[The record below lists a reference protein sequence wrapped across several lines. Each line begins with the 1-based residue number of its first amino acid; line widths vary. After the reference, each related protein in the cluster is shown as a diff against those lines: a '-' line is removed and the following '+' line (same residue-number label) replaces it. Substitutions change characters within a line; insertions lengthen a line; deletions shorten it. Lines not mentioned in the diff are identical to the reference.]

1 MTSGRSGPIETDA
14 QEKAWL
20 DYLASRDRAIREKSL
35 AWTSKSSSLS
45 SDEVMEIIREYQA
58 YERSLSALQ
67 DVAEEQS
74 RIGRPAF
81 AVNLEG
87 LFRYVQSQIG
97 LLFGLHRT
105 AVRKPLTSRPA
116 QPIDW
121 LSGPES
127 LRNHTCIHPNCK
139 FWLGD
144 RYFVVDIC
152 PACGRYP
159 RPA

>member
-1 MTSGRSGPIETDA
+1 METDA

-20 DYLASRDRAIREKSL
+20 DYLASQDRAIRERSL
-35 AWTSKSSSLS
+35 VWTLKSSSLS
-45 SDEVMEIIREYQA
+45 SDEVMEIIREYQT
-58 YERSLSALQ
+58 YERNLSALQ

-74 RIGRPAF
+74 RIGRRAF

-87 LFRYVQSQIG
+87 LTRYVQEQIS
-97 LLFGLHRT
+97 LLFSVHRT
-105 AVRKPLTSRPA
+105 AVWKPVTRPPA
-116 QPIDW
+116 QSIDC
-121 LSGPES
+121 LRGPES
-127 LRNHTCIHPNCK
+127 LRNHTCIHANCK

-144 RYFVVDIC
+144 RYFVIDVC